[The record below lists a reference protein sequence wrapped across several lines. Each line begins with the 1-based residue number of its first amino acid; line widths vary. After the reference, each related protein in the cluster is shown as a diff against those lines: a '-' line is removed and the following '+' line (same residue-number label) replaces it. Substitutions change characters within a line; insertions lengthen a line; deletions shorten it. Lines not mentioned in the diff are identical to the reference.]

1 MTGADNS
8 LERKLKI
15 LADAAKYDVAC
26 TSSGSS
32 RRGKK
37 GHLGNAVSA
46 GICHTFSSDGRCV
59 SLLKI
64 LFSNDCIFDCK
75 YCPSRVANER
85 ERATFTPE
93 EICKL
98 VVEFYRRN
106 YIEGLFLSSAVVRSP
121 AYTMEKMYE
130 AIYMLRNQYHF
141 NGYIHVKAI
150 PGAPDDIIYAMGFL
164 VDRMSVN
171 LELPTTEGL
180 KRLAPNK
187 KPQNLIR
194 PMRQI
199 QNGIISQRL
208 ALGKDSRMERAHGN
222 KYLSNS
228 IFNGK
233 NRSSVEEKSVFSIME
248 DTQKSAKKNDNV
260 DSQQSDA
267 GFFRKA
273 KLESGIDKSGID
285 SVTDIKNST
294 DSSSDRSAENSIN
307 SSTNSNIDSNLRRA
321 IGDVAMSDSSLQMET
336 GMGSGVESRIEG
348 GMPLPSDFLQT
359 TGKIAGAQFV
369 PAGQST
375 QMIIGASGE
384 SDFHLLSLTQR
395 LYQQYD
401 LKRVF
406 YSAYVPLND
415 DPNLPAIG
423 TAPPLLR
430 EHRLYQADWL
440 LRYYGFQADELL
452 SPDRPNFNTFVDP
465 KCDWAL
471 RHLEYF
477 PVEINKATY
486 EQLLRV
492 PGIGNKSAGRIVRA
506 RRQAT
511 LDFEDIKK
519 MGVVLKRAVY
529 FITCRG
535 KMKYHTP
542 IEEDFIT
549 RQLIGVNHKD
559 NWNIEH
565 PTTYRQ
571 LSLFD
576 DFHLR

>member
-1 MTGADNS
+1 METIWDSHLN
-8 LERKLKI
+8 EKLRI
-15 LADAAKYDVAC
+15 LADAAKYDAAC
-26 TSSGSS
+26 TSSGVDRKNGSM
-32 RRGKK
+32 GT
-37 GHLGNAVSA
+37 GNAVA
-46 GICHTFSSDGRCV
+46 CGICHSFSADGRCI

-64 LFSNDCIFDCK
+64 LLTNDCCYDCV
-75 YCPSRVANER
+75 YCVNRVGNDT
-85 ERATFTPE
+85 ERATFSPDEVCT
-93 EICKL
+93 L
-98 VVEFYRRN
+98 TMGFYRRN
-106 YIEGLFLSSAVVRSP
+106 YIEGLFLSSAVYRNPS
-121 AYTMEKMYE
+121 YTMEL
-130 AIYMLRNQYHF
+130 IYAALYKLRHVCNFQ
-141 NGYIHVKAI
+141 GYIHVKAI
-150 PGAPDDIIYAMGFL
+150 PGADPILIQKVGFL
-164 VDRMSVN
+164 ADRMSVN
-171 LELPTTEGL
+171 LELPTAEGL

-187 KPQNLIR
+187 KPKNLIR
-194 PMRQI
+194 PIQQI
-199 QNGIISQRL
+199 QRGIQTQRV
-208 ALGKDSRMERAHGN
+208 ALGKDSRMERAKGN
-222 KYLSNS
+222 QYLSNS
-228 IFNGK
+228 IFNEK
-233 NRSSVEEKSVFSIME
+233 NVSDIHGKSVVSLME
-248 DTQKSAKKNDNV
+248 GTQKNETNIENNKDN
-260 DSQQSDA
+260 
-267 GFFRKA
+267 
-273 KLESGIDKSGID
+273 LHDKD
-285 SVTDIKNST
+285 F
-294 DSSSDRSAENSIN
+294 
-307 SSTNSNIDSNLRRA
+307 
-321 IGDVAMSDSSLQMET
+321 
-336 GMGSGVESRIEG
+336 
-348 GMPLPSDFLQT
+348 LPSDFLQNM
-359 TGKIAGAQFV
+359 GKRTQSRFV

-384 SDFHLLSLTQR
+384 SDFHLLSLTQQ

-401 LKRVF
+401 MKRVF

-415 DPNLPAIG
+415 DPELPAIG

-452 SPDRPNFNTFVDP
+452 SSDRPNFNTFVDP

-477 PVEINKATY
+477 PIEINQASY

-506 RRQAT
+506 RRQAA

-549 RQLIGVNHKD
+549 RQLIGTNQKD
-559 NWNIEH
+559 NWKIEH

-576 DFHLR
+576 DFNLT